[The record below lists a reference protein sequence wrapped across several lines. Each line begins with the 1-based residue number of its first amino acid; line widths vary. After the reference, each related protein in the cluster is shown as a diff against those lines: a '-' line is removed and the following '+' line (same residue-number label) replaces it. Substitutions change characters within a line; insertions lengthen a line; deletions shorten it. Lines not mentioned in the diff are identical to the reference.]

1 LGRPVAP
8 GGTPGSSLARIIPG
22 VVTYFAGQVPDDQW
36 RRLLGHCL
44 RQADSFAVHFP
55 SGPGMLSCGRE
66 EFTALPG
73 VRVARWSG
81 MRESIEVTGPLT
93 GESRGLFGRI
103 ETSVAS
109 YEPERKLWDYRLFR
123 HGDLLLQVGDFSDV
137 LVAADDRELA
147 ALRAEGVLTDQWNL
161 A

>member
-1 LGRPVAP
+1 MNWIVALGAAGRARRNPWFFP
-8 GGTPGSSLARIIPG
+8 GPYHPG

-36 RRLLGHCL
+36 RRLLG
-44 RQADSFAVHFP
+44 R
-55 SGPGMLSCGRE
+55 
-66 EFTALPG
+66 
-73 VRVARWSG
+73 
-81 MRESIEVTGPLT
+81 
-93 GESRGLFGRI
+93 
-103 ETSVAS
+103 
-109 YEPERKLWDYRLFR
+109 YRLFR